1 MTEAEFLRIL
11 VPALIGAIPALVIA
25 INTNR
30 LIAYRVDELA
40 KKVEKHNQI
49 VERTY
54 KVESDV
60 ITLFKK
66 QDDLKDDLNII
77 QQQIQQQTM
86 HMEN

>member
-1 MTEAEFLRIL
+1 MSEAEFLRLLI
-11 VPALIGAIPALVIA
+11 PALIGAIPALVIA

-30 LIAYRVDELA
+30 LIAYRVDELT

-60 ITLFKK
+60 LTLFKK
-66 QDDLKDDLNII
+66 HDDLKDDVNAL
-77 QQQIQQQTM
+77 QQQIM
-86 HMEN
+86 HSDN

>member
-66 QDDLKDDLNII
+66 QDDLKDDLNTI

>member
-1 MTEAEFLRIL
+1 MSEAEFLRLLI
-11 VPALIGAIPALVIA
+11 PALIGAIPALVIA

-60 ITLFKK
+60 LTLFKK
-66 QDDLKDDLNII
+66 HDDLKDDVNTI
-77 QQQIQQQTM
+77 QQQVI
-86 HMEN
+86 HSDN

>member
-1 MTEAEFLRIL
+1 MNEAEFLGLLI
-11 VPALIGAIPALVIA
+11 PALIGAIPALVVA

-30 LIAYRVDELA
+30 LIAYRVDELT

-60 ITLFKK
+60 LTLFKK
-66 QDDLKDDLNII
+66 QDDLKDDVNAL
-77 QQQIQQQTM
+77 QQQVM
-86 HMEN
+86 HSDN